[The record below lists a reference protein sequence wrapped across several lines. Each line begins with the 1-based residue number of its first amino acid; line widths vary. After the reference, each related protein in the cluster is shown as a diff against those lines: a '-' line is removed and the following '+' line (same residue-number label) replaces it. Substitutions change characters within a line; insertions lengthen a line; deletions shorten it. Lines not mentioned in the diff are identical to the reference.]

1 MLRAGNW
8 RFLVGGQE
16 FDCEPAIMRRVYT
29 RGLLSYREGVGSMPR
44 IGVSHWDLADAL
56 LRRRAPHFQRGV
68 GDKRYSKWHTVHTRV
83 RIQPM
88 HAPWPNLEGPAR
100 RAGLRAMSL
109 SMRRW
114 GVVLKILALRRK
126 K

>member
-56 LRRRAPHFQRGV
+56 LRRRALISGAVLGTRGTPSGTPFTRECVPSPCTHRGRTLKAPHG
-68 GDKRYSKWHTVHTRV
+68 
-83 RIQPM
+83 
-88 HAPWPNLEGPAR
+88 
-100 RAGLRAMSL
+100 
-109 SMRRW
+109 
-114 GVVLKILALRRK
+114 ALGSEHQSSPCGGGA
-126 K
+126 